1 MSLKGKHKVFSGLV
15 GAALALMVGSAGAEI
30 GVTDDTIKIGMC

>member
-15 GAALALMVGSAGAEI
+15 GAALALMVGSAGAASSSNP
-30 GVTDDTIKIGMC
+30 